1 MFESLQI
8 LMSTADT
15 YKCIM
20 DGSPFHLMEKVNKQT
35 EWTWTMSRHDWIKVE
50 SILCCTVCSLLKHC
64 IGNALYE
71 FVHIIMHLDTNSS
84 GLPPLSA
91 WIPSIQI

>member
-20 DGSPFHLMEKVNKQT
+20 DGSPFHLMEKSEQT
-35 EWTWTMSRHDWIKVE
+35 D
-50 SILCCTVCSLLKHC
+50 
-64 IGNALYE
+64 
-71 FVHIIMHLDTNSS
+71 IMNLNNEQ
-84 GLPPLSA
+84 A
-91 WIPSIQI
+91 WLN